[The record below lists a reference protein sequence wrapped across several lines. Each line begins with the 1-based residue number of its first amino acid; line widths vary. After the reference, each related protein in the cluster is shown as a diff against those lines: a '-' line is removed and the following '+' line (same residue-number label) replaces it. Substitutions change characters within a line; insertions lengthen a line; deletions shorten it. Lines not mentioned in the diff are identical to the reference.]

1 MAKSQRSQPASA
13 RDWLVTLRKQDC
25 PDAGRLQ
32 QIFASLHV
40 VSAVFQL
47 ERGEKSGYEHWQAF
61 VRFKNQKRF
70 VTLNRQ
76 LSAAG
81 LATAHIEPRRGTA
94 AQAVAYCSK
103 EATRIEG
110 PYFYGDSI
118 DTSSHQ
124 GHRSDLQKLRSMVLD
139 DGMGVEQVL
148 LADEAGTAARYI
160 GYLRELVQAR
170 DRQQTADF
178 RHLEVTYVYGRP
190 GVGKSRWAMDMY
202 GDDAYRVTDYA
213 GHPFDSYSGQKTLLL
228 DEFDGSMSLSLLL
241 NLLDGY
247 QMELPARYS
256 NRIARYERVIII
268 SNSALSNFYTTTVDP
283 TSTPDRL
290 RALYRRI
297 SKYCF
302 MDSDGT
308 LIDKKMPTIG
318 RTHDNAV
325 WRNDLHE
332 DLLPEEIF

>member
-1 MAKSQRSQPASA
+1 MAENGGSQPASA
-13 RDWLVTLRKQDC
+13 RDWMLTLRKQDC
-25 PDAGRLQ
+25 DSASHLQ
-32 QIFASLHV
+32 QIFIDMAV

-47 ERGEKSGYEHWQAF
+47 ERGEQSGYEHWQILL
-61 VRFKNQKRF
+61 RFRHQKRF
-70 VTLNRQ
+70 KTLKNQ

-81 LATAHIEPRRGTA
+81 LATAHIEPRRGSV

-118 DTSSHQ
+118 DTSSRQ
-124 GHRSDLQKLRSMVLD
+124 GHRSDLDRLREMVLEDGATVD
-139 DGMGVEQVL
+139 DIL
-148 LADEAGTAARYI
+148 LSDMSVSAARYI

-170 DRQQTADF
+170 DRRETASF

-190 GVGKSRWAMDMY
+190 GVGKTRWAVETY
-202 GDDAYRVTDYA
+202 GSDAYRVSDYN
-213 GHPFDSYSGQKTLLL
+213 HPFDSYSGQKILIL

-256 NRIARYERVIII
+256 NRIARYERVIIV
-268 SNSALSNFYTTTVDP
+268 SNSPLSSFYTTTVDP
-283 TSTPDRL
+283 SSTPDRL

-297 SKYCF
+297 TRYCF

-318 RTHDNAV
+318 RTHDNSV
-325 WRNDLHE
+325 WKNDLTE
-332 DLLPEEIF
+332 ELLPEEIF

>member
-40 VSAVFQL
+40 VSAVFQM
-47 ERGEKSGYEHWQAF
+47 EQGEKSGYQHWQIF

-70 VTLNRQ
+70 KTLKNQ

-81 LATAHIEPRRGTA
+81 LATAHIEPRRGSV

-103 EATRIEG
+103 EETRLEG
-110 PYFYGDSI
+110 PYFYGASI
-118 DTSSHQ
+118 DVKDRQ
-124 GHRSDLQKLRSMVLD
+124 GHRSDLDRLREMVLEDGATVD
-139 DGMGVEQVL
+139 DIL
-148 LADEAGTAARYI
+148 LSDMSASAARYI
-160 GYLRELVQAR
+160 GYLRDLVQAR
-170 DRQQTADF
+170 DRRQTADF
-178 RHLEVTYVYGRP
+178 RHLEVVYLYGRP
-190 GVGKSRWAMDMY
+190 GVGKTRWAMQQY
-202 GDDAYRVTDYA
+202 GDDAYRVSDY
-213 GHPFDSYSGQKTLLL
+213 GHPFDAYAGQKTLVL

-247 QMELPARYS
+247 RMELPARYA
-256 NRIARYERVIII
+256 NKIARYERVIII
-268 SNSALSNFYTTTVDP
+268 SNAPLSTFYTTTVDP

-297 SKYCF
+297 TRYVF
-302 MDSDGT
+302 MDADGT
-308 LIDKKMPTIG
+308 LLEKPLPTIG
-318 RTHDNAV
+318 RTYDNAV
-325 WRNDLHE
+325 WKNDLTE
-332 DLLPEEIF
+332 ELLPEEIF

>member
-1 MAKSQRSQPASA
+1 MAKSQPSQPSSA
-13 RDWLVTLRKQDC
+13 RDWLLTLPKQSC
-25 PDAGRLQ
+25 ESASRLQ
-32 QIFASLHV
+32 QIFTDLAV

-47 ERGEKSGYEHWQAF
+47 EQGEQTSYEHWQIF
-61 VRFKNQKRF
+61 IRFRHQKRF
-70 VTLNRQ
+70 TTLKRQ
-76 LSAAG
+76 LVSAG
-81 LATAHIEPRRGTA
+81 LATAHIEPRRGSV

-103 EATRIEG
+103 TATRIAG
-110 PYFYGDSI
+110 PYYFGDSI
-118 DTSSHQ
+118 DVKDHQ
-124 GHRSDLQKLRSMVLD
+124 GHRSDLDRLREMVLD
-139 DGMGVEQVL
+139 EGMSVDAVL
-148 LADEAGTAARYI
+148 LSDMSASAARYI

-170 DRQQTADF
+170 DRQQTAQF

-190 GVGKSRWAMDMY
+190 GVGKTRWAMQQY
-202 GDDAYRVTDYA
+202 SDDVYRVSDY
-213 GHPFDSYSGQKTLLL
+213 GHPFDSYAGQKTLVL

-247 QMELPARYS
+247 QMELPARYN

-268 SNSALSNFYTTTVDP
+268 SNAPLSTFYTTTVDP
-283 TSTPDRL
+283 SSTPDRL

-302 MDSDGT
+302 MDSDGA
-308 LIDKKMPTIG
+308 LLEKPLPTIG

-325 WRNDLHE
+325 WRNDVHE

>member
-1 MAKSQRSQPASA
+1 MAGNGGSQPSSA

-25 PDAGRLQ
+25 PDASILQ
-32 QIFASLHV
+32 THFADIGV

-47 ERGEKSGYEHWQAF
+47 EQGEQTSYEHWQAF
-61 VRFKNQKRF
+61 VRFRNQKRF
-70 VTLNRQ
+70 KTLKNQ

-81 LATAHIEPRRGTA
+81 LATAHIEPRRGSV

-118 DTSSHQ
+118 DTSNRQ
-124 GHRSDLQKLRSMVLD
+124 GHRSDLDRLREMVLD
-139 DGMGVEQVL
+139 DGMSVDDVL
-148 LADEAGTAARYI
+148 LSDMSASAARYI
-160 GYLRELVQAR
+160 GYLRDLVQAR
-170 DRQQTADF
+170 DRQQTAQF

-190 GVGKSRWAMDMY
+190 GVGKTRWAMQQY
-202 GDDAYRVTDYA
+202 SDDVYRVSDY
-213 GHPFDSYSGQKTLLL
+213 GHPFDAYAGQKTLIL
-228 DEFDGSMSLSLLL
+228 DEFDGSLPMGLML
-241 NLLDGY
+241 NVLDGY
-247 QMELPARYS
+247 ALELPARYA
-256 NRIARYERVIII
+256 NKIARYERVIII
-268 SNSALSNFYTTTVDP
+268 SNSPLSTFYTTTVDP
-283 TSTPDRL
+283 NSTPDRL

-297 SKYCF
+297 TRYCF

-325 WRNDLHE
+325 WRNDVHE

>member
-1 MAKSQRSQPASA
+1 MAGNGGSQPASA
-13 RDWLVTLRKQDC
+13 RDWLVTLRKRDC
-25 PDAGRLQ
+25 PEASRLQ
-32 QIFASLHV
+32 QIFTDLSV

-47 ERGEKSGYEHWQAF
+47 ERGEQSGYEHWQIF

-70 VTLNRQ
+70 TTLRKQ
-76 LSAAG
+76 LASAG
-81 LATAHIEPRRGTA
+81 LATAHIEPRRGSV

-103 EATRIEG
+103 EETRLEG
-110 PYFYGDSI
+110 PYYFGDSI
-118 DTSSHQ
+118 DTSNRQ
-124 GHRSDLQKLRSMVLD
+124 GHRSDLDRLREMVLD
-139 DGMGVEQVL
+139 DGMSVDEIL
-148 LADEAGTAARYI
+148 LSDASSTAARYTQ
-160 GYLRELVQAR
+160 YLRDLVQAR
-170 DRQQTADF
+170 DRKASKDF
-178 RHLEVTYVYGRP
+178 RHLEVVYLYGRP
-190 GVGKSRWAMDMY
+190 GVGKTRWAMQQY
-202 GDDAYRVTDYA
+202 GDGVYRVSDYR
-213 GHPFDSYSGQKTLLL
+213 HPFDSYSGQKTLVL
-228 DEFDGSMSLSLLL
+228 DEFDGSIPLGLLL

-247 QMELPARYS
+247 QMELPARYA

-302 MDSDGT
+302 MDSDGA
-308 LIDKKMPTIG
+308 LLEKPLPTIG

-325 WRNDLHE
+325 WRNDVHE